1 MKRNTAKI
9 YKAEA
14 PAKINVGLRILSKR
28 KDGFHNLETIFYPVK
43 LHDKIAVKIRKI
55 SDDTGVN
62 RISVKTDSKENISG
76 KNNICYKTAELFLA
90 QFKIAGSYNIDISI
104 KKNIPTG
111 AGLGGGSSDAA
122 AVLKILYKHFQIGQK
137 YFSNTSPKIQKNMLK
152 QVQHDK
158 MFDLALQ
165 SGSDVPFFLLGK
177 AAYAA
182 GRGEK
187 LTHLPE
193 FKIKGKI
200 LIVNPGI
207 HISTPWAFKSLGVK
221 GTKRKLLHRIK
232 KYSPAS
238 NELMI
243 NDFERIVFKKY
254 PEIEKIKYEML
265 AFGAEYSLMS
275 GSGSTVYGV
284 FSSKDIRNAEK
295 YFKLKKYRVFIS

>member
-1 MKRNTAKI
+1 MKRNTSKI

-14 PAKINVGLRILSKR
+14 LAKINIGLRILSKR

-43 LHDKIAVKIRKI
+43 LHDKITVKIRKI
-55 SDDTGVN
+55 SDNTGVN
-62 RISVKTDSKENISG
+62 RITVKTDSKESISG
-76 KNNICYKTAELFLA
+76 KNNICYKATELFLA
-90 QFKIAGSYNIDISI
+90 QFKIAGSYNIDIRI

-122 AVLKILYKHFQIGQK
+122 ALLKILLKHFRIDVHIK
-137 YFSNTSPKIQKNMLK
+137 EITR
-152 QVQHDK
+152 
-158 MFDLALQ
+158 LALTA
-165 SGSDVPFFLLGK
+165 GSDVPFFLLGK

-187 LTHLPE
+187 LTALPE
-193 FKIKGKI
+193 FKIKGEI

-207 HISTPWAFKSLGVK
+207 HISTPWAFKSLGLK
-221 GTKRKLLHRIK
+221 GTKRKLLHRIR

-265 AFGAEYSLMS
+265 ALGAEYSLMS

-295 YFKLKKYRVFIS
+295 YFTLKKYRVFIS

>member
-1 MKRNTAKI
+1 MIRNKAKI
-9 YKAEA
+9 YKANA
-14 PAKINVGLRILSKR
+14 PAKVNIGLRILSKR

-43 LHDKIAVKIRKI
+43 LNDKIAVKIRKI

-62 RISVKTDSKENISG
+62 KISVKTDSKENISG
-76 KNNICYKTAELFLA
+76 KNNICHKAAELFLA

-122 AVLKILYKHFQIGQK
+122 AVLKILLMHFRIDVHIK
-137 YFSNTSPKIQKNMLK
+137 EIIR
-152 QVQHDK
+152 
-158 MFDLALQ
+158 LALIA
-165 SGSDVPFFLLGK
+165 GSDVPFFMLGK

-187 LTHLPE
+187 LTALSG

-207 HISTPWAFKSLGVK
+207 HISTPWAFKSLGLK
-221 GTKRKLLHRIK
+221 ETKRKLLHRIK
-232 KYSPAS
+232 KYSPVS

-265 AFGAEYSLMS
+265 ALGAEYSLMS

-284 FSSKDIRNAEK
+284 FKGKDIKNAEK
-295 YFKLKKYRVFIS
+295 YFKLKKYKVFIS

>member
-1 MKRNTAKI
+1 MISNKAKI
-9 YKAEA
+9 YKANA

-43 LHDKIAVKIRKI
+43 LNDKIVVKIRKI
-55 SDDTGVN
+55 SDDTGVD
-62 RISVKTDSKENISG
+62 RIAVKTDSKENISG
-76 KNNICYKTAELFLA
+76 KNNICYKAAELFLA

-122 AVLKILYKHFQIGQK
+122 AVLKILLK
-137 YFSNTSPKIQKNMLK
+137 YFRIDVHIKGITR
-152 QVQHDK
+152 
-158 MFDLALQ
+158 LALTA
-165 SGSDVPFFLLGK
+165 GSDVPFFLLGK

-187 LTHLPE
+187 LTPLPE

-207 HISTPWAFKSLGVK
+207 HISTPWAFKSLGLK
-221 GTKRKLLHRIK
+221 ETKRKLLHRIK
-232 KYSPAS
+232 KYSPVS

-265 AFGAEYSLMS
+265 ALGAEYSLMS

-284 FSSKDIRNAEK
+284 FKNKDIQIAEK
-295 YFKLKKYRVFIS
+295 YFKLKKYKVFIS

>member
-1 MKRNTAKI
+1 MIKIKAKI
-9 YKAEA
+9 YKTNA

-55 SDDTGVN
+55 SDDT
-62 RISVKTDSKENISG
+62 RSHKISVKTDSKEKILG
-76 KNNICYKTAELFLA
+76 KSNICYKTAELFLA

-122 AVLKILYKHFQIGQK
+122 AVLKILFKHFRIDVHIK
-137 YFSNTSPKIQKNMLK
+137 EIIR
-152 QVQHDK
+152 
-158 MFDLALQ
+158 LALIT
-165 SGSDVPFFLLGK
+165 GSDVPFFLLGK

-187 LTHLPE
+187 LTALPG

-207 HISTPWAFKSLGVK
+207 HISTPWAFKSLGLK
-221 GTKRKLLHRIK
+221 ETKRKLLHRIR
-232 KYSPAS
+232 KYSPSS

-254 PEIEKIKYEML
+254 PEVEKIKYEML